1 MTSDEGGPLAP
12 FDDEPQEEEE
22 LVPADPEAPEAD
34 ALDQT
39 REVVRGE
46 RRGPVSRAIDAPEA
60 DALEQAT
67 ELAEDPDDDAPA

>member
-1 MTSDEGGPLAP
+1 VTSGEEEPLSDELPEDELAT
-12 FDDEPQEEEE
+12 
-22 LVPADPEAPEAD
+22 ADPETPEAD
-34 ALDQT
+34 ALDQS

-67 ELAEDPDDDAPA
+67 ELPEDPDDDAPT

>member
-1 MTSDEGGPLAP
+1 VTSDEGGPL
-12 FDDEPQEEEE
+12 DDEPEDE

-67 ELAEDPDDDAPA
+67 ELPDDLDDDAPT

>member
-1 MTSDEGGPLAP
+1 VTSGEEGPLNE
-12 FDDEPQEEEE
+12 EPPEDE
-22 LVPADPEAPEAD
+22 LVPPDPEAPEAD
-34 ALDQT
+34 ALDQS

-67 ELAEDPDDDAPA
+67 ELPEDLDDDAPT